1 MPWRNVK
8 AERETRIHHA
18 LVRLAAARREKLAP
32 EDYDV
37 FADGLSQFDPTVVQQ
52 VCDELGRMAPDEWQP
67 RFPPLFVIRTQ
78 CFRVQ
83 AHREAE
89 RTLRLNPP
97 AKEPPLPPE
106 KWEAIKAQFQAVLQ
120 RKVMR

>member
-1 MPWRNVK
+1 MAWRGK

-18 LVRLAAARREKLAP
+18 LVRLAVARREKLAP

-37 FADGLSQFDPTVVQQ
+37 FADGLTQFDPTIVQL
-52 VCDELGRMAPDEWQP
+52 VCDDLGRIAPEDYQP
-67 RFPPLFVIRTQ
+67 RFPPLHVIRTQ

-89 RTLRLNPP
+89 RTRRLAPP
-97 AKEPPLPPE
+97 TEPPLAPE
-106 KWEAIKAQFQAVLQ
+106 KWDAIRAQFQAVLE
-120 RKVMR
+120 RKVLK